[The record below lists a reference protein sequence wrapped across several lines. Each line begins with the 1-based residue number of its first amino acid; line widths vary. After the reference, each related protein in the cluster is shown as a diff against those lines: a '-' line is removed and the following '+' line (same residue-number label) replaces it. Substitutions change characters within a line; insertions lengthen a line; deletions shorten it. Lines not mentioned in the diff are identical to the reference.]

1 MLVIIPNP
9 NQTTEL
15 IRMQKEFIKKANSA
29 PLPHPVFYQN
39 APLWIF
45 IEENNSFT
53 RDFSKD
59 ELKKFSAE
67 LTKVE
72 LDSSQVYFSKNLQQ
86 IVLGIHS
93 RISTTKIT
101 LQGELVLCQTA
112 TVVNGTSTSECIEPL
127 LNLCK
132 TEIPGGPSKSFPLQ
146 LKVFRVA
153 NAVKPDSHSFAVTDF
168 VWKKFK

>member
-39 APLWIF
+39 TPLWIF
-45 IEENNSFT
+45 IVDNNSFN
-53 RDFSKD
+53 RDFTKE

-72 LDSSQVYFSKNLQQ
+72 LDSPQVYFSKNLQQ
-86 IVLGIHS
+86 VVLGIHS
-93 RISTTKIT
+93 RISTV
-101 LQGELVLCQTA
+101 QGSFQGSLVLCKTA
-112 TVVNGTSTSECIEPL
+112 KVEMPSTTSARIEPS

-132 TEIPGGPSKSFPLQ
+132 AEVVDTLLDKFPLQ

>member
-15 IRMQKEFIKKANSA
+15 IRMQKEFIKNANSA
-29 PLPHPVFYQN
+29 PLPRPVFYQN
-39 APLWIF
+39 SPLWIF

-53 RDFSKD
+53 RDFTKD

-72 LDSSQVYFSKNLQQ
+72 LDSPQVYFSKNLQQ
-86 IVLGIHS
+86 VVLGCHS
-93 RISTTKIT
+93 RISTN
-101 LQGELVLCQTA
+101 QGSFQGSLVLCKSAKVEMPST
-112 TVVNGTSTSECIEPL
+112 TSERIEPS

-132 TEIPGGPSKSFPLQ
+132 TEVVGTYSENFPLQ

-153 NAVKPDSHSFAVTDF
+153 NAVQPDAHSFEVTGF
-168 VWKKFK
+168 VWKKLK